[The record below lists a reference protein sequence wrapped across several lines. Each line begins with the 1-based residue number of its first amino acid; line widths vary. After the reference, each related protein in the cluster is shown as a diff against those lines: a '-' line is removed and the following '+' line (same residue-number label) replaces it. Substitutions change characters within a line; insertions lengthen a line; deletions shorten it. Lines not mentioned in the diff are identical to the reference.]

1 MTTRRRRPL
10 VAKGR
15 APKDRSSS
23 KQGAAGRPQK
33 PAGQASRMAV
43 ELKALRGRLGG
54 FGDDLPTTPGDWH
67 AAAWDYD
74 QALVVAAETMGVP
87 HPEADMVLG
96 RRRLTIAER
105 KVIENGLIA
114 MGFDLG
120 PPPQG
125 LPPAQR

>member
-15 APKDRSSS
+15 TPKHRSSPG
-23 KQGAAGRPQK
+23 KGR
-33 PAGQASRMAV
+33 AGQARGPTGQAGRMAV
-43 ELKALRGRLGG
+43 ELKALRARLGG

-67 AAAWDYD
+67 SAAWDYD

-87 HPEADMVLG
+87 HPEPDMVLG

-120 PPPQG
+120 PPPG
-125 LPPAQR
+125 ALPPARG